1 MQIVVPFRLHV
12 QIIESIWKYEIRV
25 FVILPAL
32 GKFPGFIP
40 WLALTNA
47 NINALFELLIE
58 L

>member
-1 MQIVVPFRLHV
+1 M
-12 QIIESIWKYEIRV
+12 K

-32 GKFPGFIP
+32 GKLFGFIP
-40 WLALTNA
+40 GLALTNA